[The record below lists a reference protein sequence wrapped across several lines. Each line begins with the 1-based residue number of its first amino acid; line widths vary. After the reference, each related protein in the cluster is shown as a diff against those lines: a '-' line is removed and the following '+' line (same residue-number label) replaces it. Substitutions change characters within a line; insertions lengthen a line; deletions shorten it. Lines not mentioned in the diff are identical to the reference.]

1 MPWKPSRPQ
10 LRWID
15 TGVGGLE
22 RIPTENGDRD
32 GGQTASR
39 TTASTVGSDNYTGTL
54 TMLYW
59 DEPRPHPFSTSKS
72 NTNNSSVRG
81 AEVDIGIKETPA
93 VLPPWIRTT
102 SSFSSKTGSSM
113 VGVQWP
119 EGLVLEAVGV
129 IQMPEK
135 GVVRE
140 GTGRGRVV
148 G

>member
-1 MPWKPSRPQ
+1 
-10 LRWID
+10 LGWIN
-15 TGVGGLE
+15 TGVGELE
-22 RIPTENGDRD
+22 RTSTESGDRD
-32 GGQTASR
+32 GGQTASW
-39 TTASTVGSDNYTGTL
+39 TTASTVGSDDYTGTL

-72 NTNNSSVRG
+72 NNNNPSLRG
-81 AEVDIGIKETPA
+81 AEVDLGIKKTPA

-102 SSFSSKTGSSM
+102 SSFSSKTGSPM
-113 VGVQWP
+113 VGVQWLD
-119 EGLVLEAVGV
+119 ELVLEAVGV